1 VVATALSHF
10 DLLVV
15 ELFACVVRED
25 ELVNTLKPLLIVA
38 VLAGIGYGVYVRIN
52 NGSDAPPPPGAPEGW
67 GNATV
72 QLSDTPAPSSSP
84 FPSTGAPSTS
94 PFPSVAPAYGAGQ
107 GLPPTTP
114 AARGNEAPPF
124 APTPS
129 TTDIAAGAHPYAPP
143 GQMPPNQMAPGQAPP
158 PAYAD
163 PRGGAPPFAPEPPAT
178 DPARNDSYRDAPP
191 ADATGAAPPFGSP
204 AAPGA
209 PPIANAPYDPAA
221 ADRYR
226 AAAAAA
232 PPAGAPSGFGAAME
246 AARRELEG
254 GQLSTA
260 LRQLSA
266 WYDDPQLTMPERQQL
281 NQTLDQVAGTVV
293 YSTQHLLESPY
304 EVQQGERLEDI
315 SQRYNVP
322 WQLLA
327 KINGIDDPQSLRAG
341 ERLKVMRGPF
351 SAMVSLE
358 KRQLTL
364 LLADGSYA
372 GRFAV
377 GIGREQPPAE
387 GVYAVSDKVVNPV
400 YRGPQQ
406 TIGAGDPANPLGD
419 RWIGLGSS
427 LGIHGTNRPDS
438 IGRVDLP
445 GSISLSPHDVEDV
458 YDILSVGSKV
468 TIRR

>member
-1 VVATALSHF
+1 M
-10 DLLVV
+10 
-15 ELFACVVRED
+15 
-25 ELVNTLKPLLIVA
+25 NTLKPLLIVA

-72 QLSDTPAPSSSP
+72 QLTDSPAPSSSP
-84 FPSTGAPSTS
+84 FPSTGAPTTS
-94 PFPSVAPAYGAGQ
+94 PFPSAAPAFGAGH

-129 TTDIAAGAHPYAPP
+129 TTDIAANSLPPGAPPYAPPGQMGPP
-143 GQMPPNQMAPGQAPP
+143 GQMPPNQMVPGQAPP

-163 PRGGAPPFAPEPPAT
+163 PRGGAPPYAPEPPAT

-191 ADATGAAPPFGSP
+191 PDATGAAPPLGSP
-204 AAPGA
+204 AAAGA
-209 PPIANAPYDPAA
+209 PPLPNAPYDPAA

-226 AAAAAA
+226 AAVAAAQS
-232 PPAGAPSGFGAAME
+232 AGGAANGFSAAME

-266 WYDDPQLTMPERQQL
+266 WYDDPQLTLGERQQL

-327 KINGIDDPQSLRAG
+327 KINGIDDPQSLRPG

-351 SAMVSLE
+351 SATVSLE

-364 LLADGSYA
+364 LMADGSYA

-377 GIGREQPPAE
+377 GIGREHPPAE

-445 GSISLSPHDVEDV
+445 GSISLSPRDVEDV

>member
-1 VVATALSHF
+1 
-10 DLLVV
+10 
-15 ELFACVVRED
+15 
-25 ELVNTLKPLLIVA
+25 
-38 VLAGIGYGVYVRIN
+38 
-52 NGSDAPPPPGAPEGW
+52 
-67 GNATV
+67 
-72 QLSDTPAPSSSP
+72 
-84 FPSTGAPSTS
+84 
-94 PFPSVAPAYGAGQ
+94 
-107 GLPPTTP
+107 
-114 AARGNEAPPF
+114 
-124 APTPS
+124 
-129 TTDIAAGAHPYAPP
+129 
-143 GQMPPNQMAPGQAPP
+143 M
-158 PAYAD
+158 
-163 PRGGAPPFAPEPPAT
+163 
-178 DPARNDSYRDAPP
+178 
-191 ADATGAAPPFGSP
+191 
-204 AAPGA
+204 
-209 PPIANAPYDPAA
+209 
-221 ADRYR
+221 
-226 AAAAAA
+226 
-232 PPAGAPSGFGAAME
+232 
-246 AARRELEG
+246 
-254 GQLSTA
+254 
-260 LRQLSA
+260 
-266 WYDDPQLTMPERQQL
+266 
-281 NQTLDQVAGTVV
+281 AGTVV
-293 YSTQHLLESPY
+293 YSTQHLLDSPY

-327 KINGIDDPQSLRAG
+327 KINGIDDPQSLRPG

-351 SAMVSLE
+351 SATVSLE

-445 GSISLSPHDVEDV
+445 GSISLSPRDVEDV